1 MRWRL
6 EATHREPI
14 LDILR
19 FLAAILVALA
29 HINLETEI
37 LKSEKLQI
45 VTPFALAGNV
55 GVPIFF
61 VVSGYVIS
69 QTAARSNNWLL
80 FLYFRFVRLFPGLVV
95 CMLVVMVIGGRFIN
109 PYPSPL
115 TSFLSSITLT
125 YELLKLQPLTTV
137 LWTLIVELKFYFA
150 ISVLLL
156 LKKDCFSSYKSFLA
170 IMTVLF
176 IFKLID
182 GGSPFKWLDQN
193 VQGYAHHFILGMVIY
208 FLVKS
213 LRENMEISPL
223 FLLIALA
230 LTQDVIRKDQS
241 DLSALLLTL
250 SVIAISIS
258 SFIEV
263 PKFFSNQV
271 KLLGLASYPIYLLH
285 THLGSALCNIFA
297 SRVQNEILTLSFA
310 LVILTLTSIIIARY
324 IELPAQRYLKSFLN

>member
-1 MRWRL
+1 
-6 EATHREPI
+6 
-14 LDILR
+14 
-19 FLAAILVALA
+19 
-29 HINLETEI
+29 
-37 LKSEKLQI
+37 
-45 VTPFALAGNV
+45 
-55 GVPIFF
+55 
-61 VVSGYVIS
+61 
-69 QTAARSNNWLL
+69 
-80 FLYFRFVRLFPGLVV
+80 
-95 CMLVVMVIGGRFIN
+95 
-109 PYPSPL
+109 
-115 TSFLSSITLT
+115 
-125 YELLKLQPLTTV
+125 
-137 LWTLIVELKFYFA
+137 
-150 ISVLLL
+150 
-156 LKKDCFSSYKSFLA
+156 
-170 IMTVLF
+170 MTVLF

-213 LRENMEISPL
+213 LRENMKISPL